1 MIQYLDL
8 QESKKDA
15 PNENFARE
23 LFELFVLGEGNY
35 TEKDIKEAAKAFTGY
50 RQRFGEFFF
59 VPNQHNTS
67 RKTVFGRSGNF
78 TGDEV
83 IDLAYALPAA
93 GQFLPHEMVRFY
105 LSEDPLPPEVLAP
118 LGTWWH
124 SQHYNLRALA
134 HRFFGSRLFFE
145 SSYRGNYIKSPVQFY
160 LGLVQ
165 DLQLDVAPLARRV
178 LGSLRQMGQTLFTP
192 PNVRGWVGGRNW
204 INSATL
210 SARRQLVQSFFYPIN
225 EANLNADEQA
235 EFKAARADGHT
246 HFTVDPEH
254 LKAFANLSAD
264 EAANRFIN
272 TFLPL
277 KVDDT
282 FRAQIRD
289 FLNVSGSPA
298 QHNERVRN
306 AAVTLLQ
313 SPEYQLC

>member
-1 MIQYLDL
+1 
-8 QESKKDA
+8 
-15 PNENFARE
+15 
-23 LFELFVLGEGNY
+23 
-35 TEKDIKEAAKAFTGY
+35 
-50 RQRFGEFFF
+50 
-59 VPNQHNTS
+59 
-67 RKTVFGRSGNF
+67 
-78 TGDEV
+78 
-83 IDLAYALPAA
+83 
-93 GQFLPHEMVRFY
+93 MVRFY
-105 LSEDPLPPEVLAP
+105 LSETPLQTEVLAP

-134 HRFFGSRLFFE
+134 LRFFGSRLFFE
-145 SSYRGNYIKSPVQFY
+145 PSYRGNYIKSPVQFY

-235 EFKAARADGHT
+235 EINAARADGHT

-254 LKAFANLSAD
+254 LKAFSNLPSD
-264 EAANRFIN
+264 EATNRFIT

-277 KVDDT
+277 EVDDA

-289 FLNVSGSPA
+289 FLNLPGTPA

-306 AAVTLLQ
+306 AVVTLLQ